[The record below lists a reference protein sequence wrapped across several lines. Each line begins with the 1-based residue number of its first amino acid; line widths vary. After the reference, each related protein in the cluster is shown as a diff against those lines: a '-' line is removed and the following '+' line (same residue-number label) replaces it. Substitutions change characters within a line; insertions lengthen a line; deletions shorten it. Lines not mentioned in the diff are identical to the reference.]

1 MENKRVTL
9 TKFQVESWKQIY
21 GIQDVRYGELVLGNR
36 HTEGSIESGVKILI
50 PIDTETFGCAEIED
64 GEYLICP
71 EATKKYRKRLDEI
84 NQYTDPCDEISED
97 RIKKLFSVIR
107 PKSSMEMLLLSRGDY
122 YIIRR
127 SATSKY
133 LEELDKM
140 NELCIKES
148 LINKK

>member
-21 GIQDVRYGELVLGNR
+21 GIQDVRYGGLVLGNR

-50 PIDTETFGCAEIED
+50 PIDAETFGCAEIEG

-140 NELCIKES
+140 NELCIKDS